1 MMIECRLLHKIS
13 MGPIIFIIL
22 LPSCPRLLV
31 ILMLSVTAL
40 CQTLL
45 SPRCLLIA
53 EICLGIL
60 VISLKYS
67 FITPAYD
74 LLSLLLK
81 LLLSLPPLTVFVSL
95 CLVSCCSS
103 YWVKPTS
110 GHKVLFPIPPVNL
123 KPITPVQRVP
133 KIYRHSA
140 DNLPLSQSRSLHI
153 DRH

>member
-40 CQTLL
+40 CQTRL

-53 EICLGIL
+53 EICLGIV

-81 LLLSLPPLTVFVSL
+81 LLLSLPPLTVSLL
-95 CLVSCCSS
+95 CLSLSSLLLFELLGKTYQWTQGTLSNTSCQFKTNYPCT
-103 YWVKPTS
+103 K
-110 GHKVLFPIPPVNL
+110 G
-123 KPITPVQRVP
+123 P
-133 KIYRHSA
+133 KNIQT
-140 DNLPLSQSRSLHI
+140 LC
-153 DRH
+153 

>member
-1 MMIECRLLHKIS
+1 MIECRLLHKIS

-40 CQTLL
+40 CQTRL

-53 EICLGIL
+53 EICLGIV

-81 LLLSLPPLTVFVSL
+81 LLLSLPPLTVSLL
-95 CLVSCCSS
+95 CLSLSSLLLFELLGKTYQWTQGTLSNTSCQFKTNYPCT
-103 YWVKPTS
+103 K
-110 GHKVLFPIPPVNL
+110 G
-123 KPITPVQRVP
+123 P
-133 KIYRHSA
+133 KNIQT
-140 DNLPLSQSRSLHI
+140 LC
-153 DRH
+153 

>member
-45 SPRCLLIA
+45 SPCCLLIA

-81 LLLSLPPLTVFVSL
+81 LLLSLPPLTVSLL
-95 CLVSCCSS
+95 CLSLSSLLLFELLGKTYQWTQGTLSNTSCQFKTNYPCT
-103 YWVKPTS
+103 K
-110 GHKVLFPIPPVNL
+110 G
-123 KPITPVQRVP
+123 P
-133 KIYRHSA
+133 KNIQT
-140 DNLPLSQSRSLHI
+140 LC
-153 DRH
+153 